1 MTRVTVEPLKRVG
14 EIELGASRSVVRE
27 AANLPYKEFKKTPLS
42 TNTTDDFGAFHAYYD
57 DEDCCEA
64 VELFDDVEV
73 EVGGK
78 LVFPTSSEEAC
89 RAIPSLVSDGDGL
102 ISVEESIG
110 IYAPGGTMESIL
122 FGVKGYY
129 G

>member
-1 MTRVTVEPLKRVG
+1 MTRITVEPLKRVG

-27 AANLPYKEFKKTPLS
+27 AANLPCKEFKKTLLS
-42 TNTTDDFGAFHAYYD
+42 TNATDDFGAFHVYYD
-57 DEDCCEA
+57 DDDHCEA

-78 LVFPTSSEEAC
+78 LVFPTSSEEAR
-89 RAIPSLVSDGDGL
+89 RAIPSLVPDGDGL
-102 ISVEESIG
+102 VSVEESIG

-129 G
+129 K

>member
-1 MTRVTVEPLKRVG
+1 MAISTTAPSKRCS
-14 EIELGASRSVVRE
+14 ITQ

-42 TNTTDDFGAFHAYYD
+42 TNTTDDFGAFHVYYD
-57 DEDCCEA
+57 DDDRCEA
-64 VELFDDVEV
+64 VEFFDDAEV
-73 EVGGK
+73 EVDGE
-78 LVFPTSSEEAC
+78 LVFPTSSEEV
-89 RAIPSLVSDGDGL
+89 RRVIPSLVPDGDGL
-102 ISVEESIG
+102 VSVEESIG

>member
-1 MTRVTVEPLKRVG
+1 MTRVTAEPLKRVG
-14 EIELGASRSVVRE
+14 EIELGASRFVVRE

-42 TNTTDDFGAFHAYYD
+42 TNTTDDFGAFHVYYD
-57 DEDCCEA
+57 DDDRCEA
-64 VELFDDVEV
+64 VEFFDDVEV
-73 EVGGK
+73 EVDGK
-78 LVFPTSSEEAC
+78 LVFPTSSEEV
-89 RAIPSLVSDGDGL
+89 RRVIPSLVPDGDGL
-102 ISVEESIG
+102 VSVEESVG